1 MLNMAVGLHPS
12 IMEMNCQLHWRLTMF
27 FIDCDKGII
36 RSSQVRIIFQL
47 FMSILEEK
55 RMACEDSTDI
65 YICSKEL
72 QQLTNMPHIHLT
84 QLRDSI
90 LSMLVL
96 SHSGRPINNPTENY
110 KILLR
115 RLFPQ
120 HLTSN
125 EQQGR
130 GQLPIQAV
138 SPQRILWTMDSDLSI
153 LLIGYA
159 SDQPVEFRFILNLML
174 LYISD
179 NRSTLCHPLNMEIA
193 CIRQSPLYQIFGI
206 SYIHRSQIRG
216 ILRDHVNP
224 VTVD

>member
-1 MLNMAVGLHPS
+1 MAVGLHQS

-47 FMSILEEK
+47 FFSIIEEK
-55 RMACEDSTDI
+55 QMTCEDSKDI

-72 QQLTNMPHIHLT
+72 QQLTNMPHIHLL
-84 QLRDSI
+84 QLRDKI

-96 SHSGRPINNPTENY
+96 SHSGRTVSNPTENY
-110 KILLR
+110 KIMIR

-120 HLTSN
+120 QLTSS
-125 EQQGR
+125 EQQGHS
-130 GQLPIQAV
+130 QLPIQAV
-138 SPQRILWTMDSDLSI
+138 SPQRILWTMNSNLSI

-159 SDQPVEFRFILNLML
+159 SDQAVEFRYILNLLM

-179 NRSTLCHPLNMEIA
+179 HRTTLCHPLNMEIA
-193 CIRQSPLYQIFGI
+193 CIRQHPLYQIFGI
-206 SYIHRSQIRG
+206 SYIHRSQLRG

-224 VTVD
+224 IAVD

>member
-47 FMSILEEK
+47 FLSILEEK
-55 RMACEDSTDI
+55 QMACEDSKDI

-72 QQLTNMPHIHLT
+72 QQLTNMPHIHLI

-120 HLTSN
+120 HQTSN

-138 SPQRILWTMDSDLSI
+138 SPQRILWTMDSQLSI

-179 NRSTLCHPLNMEIA
+179 NRATLCHPLNMEIA

-216 ILRDHVNP
+216 ILRDHVTP
-224 VTVD
+224 VTMD